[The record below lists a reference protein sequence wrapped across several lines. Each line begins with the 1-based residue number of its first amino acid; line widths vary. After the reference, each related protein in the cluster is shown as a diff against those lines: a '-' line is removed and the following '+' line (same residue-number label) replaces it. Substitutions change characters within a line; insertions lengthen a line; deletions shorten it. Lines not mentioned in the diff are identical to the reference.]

1 MDRSGARPRAR
12 ALAVALV
19 SAGMLLTGCSSM
31 QQPEVEEVAATFE
44 DPGAEPGAR
53 CDLLAPA
60 TLAALENDESA
71 PCPEVIEQVPL
82 EGGEVQSVEIWGG
95 NAQVRLAGDTLFLTE
110 TRAGWRVIAAACRS
124 RGEAPYD
131 CEVDGP

>member
-1 MDRSGARPRAR
+1 MNRSGAWSRAR
-12 ALAVALV
+12 ALPVALAT
-19 SAGMLLTGCSSM
+19 AGMLLTGCSSM
-31 QQPEVEEVAATFE
+31 QQPEVQGVAVTFE
-44 DPGAEPGAR
+44 DPGADPGAR

-60 TLAALENDESA
+60 TLAEFEKSESA
-71 PCPEVIEQVPL
+71 ACTEAIEQVPL
-82 EGGEVQSVEIWGG
+82 EGGEVESVEIWGG

-110 TRAGWRVIAAACRS
+110 TRAGWRVSAAACES